1 VKHVL
6 FRWAD
11 SLETPRAD
19 EMGRRGQRWRT
30 GSRGPISDLAEKHTS
45 HYLISICY
53 ILTGINPDI
62 FLVRPYYGPL
72 AAFRA
77 RFSITIT
84 TTCVLVMSTVLKAFS
99 EGLYLVIRNG
109 FGYILLSG

>member
-1 VKHVL
+1 MHRPWAL
-6 FRWAD
+6 F
-11 SLETPRAD
+11 
-19 EMGRRGQRWRT
+19 QF
-30 GSRGPISDLAEKHTS
+30 
-45 HYLISICY
+45 
-53 ILTGINPDI
+53 ILTAINPDI

-84 TTCVLVMSTVLKAFS
+84 TTCVLVMSTVLNPKAFS